1 MAIDYQGMQRVREVA
16 FFRPE
21 IQSELARNGLH
32 IVEWP
37 RQEVPRQR
45 VVIPCVRVIRQDFRL
60 VVFGIERDGEQ
71 DNVPAQPA
79 SETLLQEPKIV
90 GETETVIRQGTT
102 CIDKVDGHDLAG
114 KL

>member
-1 MAIDYQGMQRVREVA
+1 M
-16 FFRPE
+16 
-21 IQSELARNGLH
+21 
-32 IVEWP
+32 
-37 RQEVPRQR
+37 
-45 VVIPCVRVIRQDFRL
+45 
-60 VVFGIERDGEQ
+60 FGIERDGEQ

-90 GETETVIRQGTT
+90 GETETEIRQGTT